1 MDDRRPG
8 DVPRLWREQP
18 PLPSYPQDV
27 LSPSSPPE
35 LSQWDDP
42 PYTWRDWL
50 TNLSPG
56 QQLGY
61 GCILV
66 VVMSTLF
73 LYCVGASTFFVRR
86 MLLGRV
92 VPTPTA
98 FIPPTLAPTPTQVP
112 PPTFIIPLPT
122 ARGPLAATPTQA
134 PLPTLAPPTATAT
147 YDPYAP
153 TPTRKPTTA
162 ATYDPSALTPT
173 RKPTA
178 RP

>member
-18 PLPSYPQDV
+18 PQPSYPQDA
-27 LSPSSPPE
+27 LPSASLPE
-35 LSQWDDP
+35 ASEWEGY

-50 TNLSPG
+50 ADLSAG

-66 VVMSTLF
+66 VVISTLF
-73 LYCVGASTFFVRR
+73 LYCVGASTFLVRPII
-86 MLLGRV
+86 LGRV
-92 VPTPTA
+92 VPTPTV
-98 FIPPTLAPTPTQVP
+98 FIPPTLVPTPTQVT

-122 ARGPLAATPTQA
+122 ARGPMAATPTQA
-134 PLPTLAPPTATAT
+134 PLPTMAPPTATAT
-147 YDPYAP
+147 YDPFGP
-153 TPTRKPTTA
+153 TPTRKASTTA
-162 ATYDPSALTPT
+162 IDPYALTPT